1 MSAKATG
8 IPKKN
13 MVNIY
18 TMPMTPCAGALMPG
32 RRSTATQTDRAT
44 PSRPMPSIKKA
55 DPIPPPRIMAASK
68 RWLSMARNNRTHPNT
83 ANQMNGL

>member
-1 MSAKATG
+1 MKTSEVPMSAKATG

-32 RRSTATQTDRAT
+32 SRSTATQTDRAT

-55 DPIPPPRIMAASK
+55 DPIPPPRIMAAS
-68 RWLSMARNNRTHPNT
+68 
-83 ANQMNGL
+83 